1 MAGMELV
8 KKLREASGAGILAC
22 QKALKEAND
31 DFDKAFEILRKQ
43 GVAKASSK
51 ADREANE
58 GLVCY
63 AENGNSYVIIKLSC
77 ETDFVAKNEN
87 FQKLLEKITNTAL
100 SNKAK
105 TNDDLLNCNVDGKTI
120 KDLITEGI
128 ASIGENLVLSGV
140 VYRELASNQTAVFYV
155 HNKAEG
161 QEKMG
166 RIITTTIAEGANGD
180 DAKTLLKNIDMH
192 ITAMSPLGLNEE
204 SVDADVV
211 AKEKAIYEE
220 QVAELNKPENI
231 AQKMIEGKLRK
242 FFEECVLLNQMFVLD
257 NKNSVKN
264 VIENFNK
271 EHKAELKLISFD
283 RVSIQ

>member
-22 QKALKEAND
+22 QKALKECSD
-31 DFDKAFEILRKQ
+31 DYEKAFDLLRKQ

-51 ADREANE
+51 ADRETSE
-58 GLVCY
+58 GLCCIEENNNGY
-63 AENGNSYVIIKLSC
+63 AIVKLSC
-77 ETDFVAKNEN
+77 ETDFVAKNEK
-87 FQKLLEKITNTAL
+87 FQNLLSKITKTALENKSSNVEKLLDA
-100 SNKAK
+100 S
-105 TNDDLLNCNVDGKTI
+105 VDGKSV

-128 ASIGENLVLSGV
+128 ASIGENIVLSNV
-140 VYRELASNQTAVFYV
+140 VYRELSNGKSAVYYV
-155 HNKAEG
+155 HNKADN

-166 RIITTTIAEGANGD
+166 RIVTATIAEGAD
-180 DAKTLLKNIDMH
+180 KDEAKTLLKNIDMH

-204 SVDADVV
+204 SVDAEVV
-211 AKEKAIYEE
+211 AREKAIYEE
-220 QVAELNKPENI
+220 QVSKLNKPAEI

-242 FFEECVLLNQMFVLD
+242 FYEECVLLNQMFVLD

-271 EHKAELKLISFD
+271 SNGTALKLISFD
-283 RVSIQ
+283 RVAI